1 MDAKLWFG
9 FFTAA
14 KTPKVVIQKLNQD
27 ITEILRRPDVKE
39 LFLKQGIQASSSTP
53 ESLEDF
59 VKTEIKRWTPII
71 KNANI
76 QAD

>member
-1 MDAKLWFG
+1 
-9 FFTAA
+9 
-14 KTPKVVIQKLNQD
+14 LNQD